1 MLESRKAG
9 ELFEEMGADEAI
21 ARGFWSRCKL
31 NAHGVSVH
39 LARLAPGVQNA
50 HQHESLF
57 ELVMLVDGAVVAAS
71 WKDGGSI
78 ETFALKEQGDTVVFH
93 PKQPHTLIVERD
105 SQVVVVR
112 FAEADVNPN
121 ERTAL
126 DLPPSLAA
134 ARDRFLETPRSVLE
148 AVLRSDNEGGG
159 EGRSQVW
166 PGWRDTS
173 TRQGANRR

>member
-1 MLESRKAG
+1 MLESHKAA

-21 ARGFWSRCKL
+21 MRGFWSRCKL

-71 WKDGGSI
+71 WKDDGRI

-112 FAEADVNPN
+112 FAEVDVNPN

-126 DLPPSLAA
+126 DLPPTLAA
-134 ARDRFLETPRSVLE
+134 ARDRFLSDPRSVTE
-148 AVLRSDNEGGG
+148 AVLSSGSKGGG
-159 EGRSQVW
+159 
-166 PGWRDTS
+166 
-173 TRQGANRR
+173 A